1 MSINDVNIGSKNAY
15 FETSY
20 SGFIGYAPF
29 KESSKEKNFMWQLK
43 NKGLIDHMTVSFYM
57 EDDDKDTENA
67 KSIIK
72 FGGIDKE
79 GLQEDSN

>member
-1 MSINDVNIGSKNAY
+1 
-15 FETSY
+15 
-20 SGFIGYAPF
+20 
-29 KESSKEKNFMWQLK
+29 
-43 NKGLIDHMTVSFYM
+43 MTVSFYM